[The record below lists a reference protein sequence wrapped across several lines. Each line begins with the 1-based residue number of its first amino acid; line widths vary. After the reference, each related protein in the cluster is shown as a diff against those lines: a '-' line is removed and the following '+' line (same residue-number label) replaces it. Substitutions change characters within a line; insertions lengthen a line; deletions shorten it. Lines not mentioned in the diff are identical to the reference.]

1 MSISALESDFESDGR
16 RAAGQRTVVSLLAR
30 VDQPGVLYR
39 GVFIGPTSS
48 TFAMLLR
55 DGAYGQ
61 GYKAYRY
68 SSCHF
73 RFDR

>member
-1 MSISALESDFESDGR
+1 MIISALESDFESDGC
-16 RAAGQRTVVSLLAR
+16 RAARQRTVVYLRAR
-30 VDQPGVLYR
+30 VGQPRVACR
-39 GVFIGPTSS
+39 GVFIGPASS

-61 GYKAYRY
+61 GYEAYRY